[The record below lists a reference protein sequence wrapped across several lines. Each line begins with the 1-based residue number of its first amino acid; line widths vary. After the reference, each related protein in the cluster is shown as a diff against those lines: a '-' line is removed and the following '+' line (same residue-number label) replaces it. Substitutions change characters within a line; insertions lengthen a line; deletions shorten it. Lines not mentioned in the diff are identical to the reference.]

1 MHSPEMTPATLRRL
15 PSAVQEKMDEVGL
28 RSTLEDVFERLN
40 SGDIPPD
47 ECSDVVELAEWTL
60 TVLTVASG
68 PLMQDTFNTLN
79 GSWSVI
85 RDCLSRNDWHS
96 YTGHIPSILTALSS
110 IPTSRPEYLVPA
122 ANQMKSALQKA
133 RRSITASE
141 ASVRKKREHAESFF
155 TESVENHEETLTTE
169 AEAVSTRF
177 KRLKATA
184 TGRFNNLKTE
194 SAEEHENLSRQMTEL
209 FDNLKQTAT
218 DEHANLLRQMTELL
232 EDLQE
237 RYGFTA
243 TQVLGGNHEGAA
255 NKERELAE
263 AHSTRSRWSMW
274 GALVWAALAQAALIL
289 GWSPDWDQWY
299 DAART
304 VPIIGSPVVI
314 LLFIAKR
321 EGRVASEHR
330 ARHERLQS
338 LALQFKSWEPYLST
352 LTPEARSSLETEVT
366 PKLFPGDDGASKPSE
381 A

>member
-1 MHSPEMTPATLRRL
+1 MNAPDMTPATLRHL
-15 PSAVQEKMDEVGL
+15 PSAVREKMDEVGL
-28 RSTLEDVFERLN
+28 RSTLEDVFEQLN

-60 TVLTVASG
+60 AVLSAASG

-79 GSWSVI
+79 GGWSVI
-85 RDCLSRNDWHS
+85 RDCLSHNDWHS

-110 IPTSRPEYLVPA
+110 IPTTRPDYLVPA
-122 ANQMKSALQKA
+122 ANQMKSALQTA

-141 ASVRKKREHAESFF
+141 ASVRKKREEAERFF

-169 AEAVSTRF
+169 AEAVSTRLR
-177 KRLKATA
+177 RLKAIT
-184 TGRFNNLKTE
+184 TGRFSNLKVE
-194 SAEEHENLSRQMTEL
+194 VAEEHENWSQQMTTL
-209 FDNLKQTAT
+209 FDDLKQTAT
-218 DEHANLLRQMTELL
+218 DEHASLLQQMTELL

-255 NKERELAE
+255 NSERELAE
-263 AHSTRSRWSMW
+263 SHSTRSRWSMW
-274 GALVWAALAQAALIL
+274 GALIWAALAQAALIV

-321 EGRVASEHR
+321 EGRIASEHR
-330 ARHERLQS
+330 VRHERLQS
-338 LALQFKSWEPYLST
+338 LALQFKSWEPYLNT
-352 LTPEARSSLETEVT
+352 LTPEARSSLETEIT
-366 PKLFPGDDGASKPSE
+366 PKLFRGDDGSAAPVGS
-381 A
+381 